1 MGVTC
6 AATLHTWLA
15 QRQDSS
21 RIGEIV
27 TSPWKTVAA
36 LNTQQNRLAFAYGTI
51 VVFWAFYYFR
61 PQDIFTALTAI
72 PDAKILGVVALLGLI
87 VGTLGQGR
95 AIQLTKDAKLVL
107 LLFGWFCICVPFA
120 FWKMGAA
127 TIVLQF
133 SKVVIMTLMI
143 GVAVT
148 NVKRLRTL
156 LFIQA
161 SATAI
166 TAAVGCIFLRGLTRL
181 HIGTGLYGNPNDFA
195 IIIQLNWPICLG
207 FLLAARNPFKK
218 ALWALGLIFMLW
230 AVTLTYSRSGFL
242 ATTAAVIYSFYEFG
256 IKGKRKHIVMVAGIM
271 ALFLLPILLPSH
283 YGRRLEAIVIPSVD
297 PMDQGSAE
305 ARRRLLILSLELTAQ
320 HPIFGVGPGQFQ
332 NITETW
338 FVTHNTY
345 TQLSSETG
353 IPGIFLFLL
362 LLRQAFRNLNDIRNT
377 ERFRSDPEAQ
387 IFASTL
393 RAAFV
398 GYLVSAFFAAYG
410 YELFIYALVAFTGV
424 LYKACQESPPPPKPQ
439 LKSRFSKLPD
449 PATVEV
455 G

>member
-6 AATLHTWLA
+6 AATSHTWLA

-161 SATAI
+161 SATASARI
-166 TAAVGCIFLRGLTRL
+166 PTT
-181 HIGTGLYGNPNDFA
+181 IG
-195 IIIQLNWPICLG
+195 Q
-207 FLLAARNPFKK
+207 
-218 ALWALGLIFMLW
+218 
-230 AVTLTYSRSGFL
+230 
-242 ATTAAVIYSFYEFG
+242 
-256 IKGKRKHIVMVAGIM
+256 
-271 ALFLLPILLPSH
+271 
-283 YGRRLEAIVIPSVD
+283 
-297 PMDQGSAE
+297 
-305 ARRRLLILSLELTAQ
+305 
-320 HPIFGVGPGQFQ
+320 
-332 NITETW
+332 
-338 FVTHNTY
+338 
-345 TQLSSETG
+345 
-353 IPGIFLFLL
+353 
-362 LLRQAFRNLNDIRNT
+362 
-377 ERFRSDPEAQ
+377 
-387 IFASTL
+387 
-393 RAAFV
+393 RAD
-398 GYLVSAFFAAYG
+398 
-410 YELFIYALVAFTGV
+410 
-424 LYKACQESPPPPKPQ
+424 CC
-439 LKSRFSKLPD
+439 R
-449 PATVEV
+449 
-455 G
+455 

>member
-1 MGVTC
+1 M
-6 AATLHTWLA
+6 
-15 QRQDSS
+15 
-21 RIGEIV
+21 
-27 TSPWKTVAA
+27 TSPWKTVTA

-61 PQDIFTALTAI
+61 PQDIFTSLYVI
-72 PDAKILGVVALLGLI
+72 PEAKILGVLALLGLI

-95 AIQLTKDAKLVL
+95 SIQLTKDAKLVF
-107 LLFGWFCICVPFA
+107 LLFCWFCACVPFA
-120 FWKMGAA
+120 AWRGGAA
-127 TIVLQF
+127 QIVLEF

-143 GVAVT
+143 GLAVT
-148 NVKRLRTL
+148 SVKRLRTL

-166 TAAVGCIFLRGLTRL
+166 TAAVGCIFFRGLMRL
-181 HIGTGLYGNPNDFA
+181 HMGTGLYGNPNDFA
-195 IIIQLNWPICLG
+195 IIIQLNWPICFG
-207 FLLAARNPFKK
+207 FLLATRNPFKK
-218 ALWALGLIFMLW
+218 ILWATGLIFMLW

-256 IKGKRKHIVMVAGIM
+256 VKGKRKYLVVVAGFL
-271 ALFLLPILLPSH
+271 ALFLLPVLLPSH
-283 YGRRLEAIVIPSVD
+283 YGRRLESIVNPSID

-305 ARRRLLILSLELTAQ
+305 ARRRLLIMSLKLTAQ

-332 NITETW
+332 NITQTW
-338 FVTHNTY
+338 FLTHNTY

-353 IPGIFLFLL
+353 IPGILLFIL
-362 LLRQAFRNLNDIRNT
+362 LLRQAFRNLKDIRNT

-387 IFASTL
+387 VFASTL

-424 LYKACQESPPPPKPQ
+424 LYNACKENPQ
-439 LKSRFSKLPD
+439 VATPQIKSRFSTLPD
-449 PATVEV
+449 PASVEV

>member
-1 MGVTC
+1 M
-6 AATLHTWLA
+6 
-15 QRQDSS
+15 S
-21 RIGEIV
+21 
-27 TSPWKTVAA
+27 SPWKSVSA

-51 VVFWAFYYFR
+51 VVFWVFYYFR
-61 PQDIFTALTAI
+61 PQDFFTALYVV
-72 PDAKILGVVALLGLI
+72 PVAKILGGIALLGLI
-87 VGTLGQGR
+87 VGTLGQGHG
-95 AIQLTKDAKLVL
+95 IQLSRDAKLVL
-107 LLFGWFCICVPFA
+107 ILFCWFCVCVPFA
-120 FWKMGAA
+120 SWRGGA
-127 TIVLQF
+127 TQIVLEF

-143 GVAVT
+143 GIAVVS
-148 NVKRLRTL
+148 VKRLRTL

-161 SATAI
+161 SATAL
-166 TAAVGCIFLRGLTRL
+166 TAVIGCLFYRGLTRL
-181 HIGTGLYGNPNDFA
+181 HIGTGLYGNANDFA
-195 IIIQLNWPICLG
+195 IIIQLNWPICFG

-218 ALWALGLIFMLW
+218 ILWATGLVFMLW

-256 IKGKRKHIVMVAGIM
+256 IKGKRKYLLVIAGFV
-271 ALFLLPILLPSH
+271 ALFLLPVLLPSH
-283 YGRRLEAIVIPSVD
+283 YGRRLESIFNPSVD

-305 ARRRLLILSLELTAQ
+305 ARRRLLIMSLELTAT

-332 NITETW
+332 NITQTW

-353 IPGIFLFLL
+353 IPGILLFVL
-362 LLRQAFRNLNDIRNT
+362 LLRQAFRNLKAIRNT
-377 ERFRSDPEAQ
+377 QRFQTDPEAQ

-424 LYKACQESPPPPKPQ
+424 LNNVFQEAPPPPKPLLQ
-439 LKSRFSKLPD
+439 SRFNTLRD
-449 PATVEV
+449 PATVEATSS
-455 G
+455 

>member
-1 MGVTC
+1 M
-6 AATLHTWLA
+6 
-15 QRQDSS
+15 
-21 RIGEIV
+21 
-27 TSPWKTVAA
+27 TSPWKTVTA

-51 VVFWAFYYFR
+51 VVFWVFYYFR
-61 PQDIFTALTAI
+61 PQDFFTALYAV
-72 PDAKILGVVALLGLI
+72 PVAKILGGIALLGLI

-95 AIQLTKDAKLVL
+95 GIQLSQDAKLVL
-107 LLFGWFCICVPFA
+107 WLFCWFCVCVPFA
-120 FWKMGAA
+120 SWRGGA
-127 TIVLQF
+127 TEIVLDF

-148 NVKRLRTL
+148 SVKRLRTL

-166 TAAVGCIFLRGLTRL
+166 TAAIGCIFFRGLNRL

-195 IIIQLNWPICLG
+195 IIIQLNWPICFG

-218 ALWALGLIFMLW
+218 LLWGAGLVFMLW

-256 IKGKRKHIVMVAGIM
+256 IKGKRKYLLVVAGFV
-271 ALFLLPILLPSH
+271 ALFLLPVLLPSH
-283 YGRRLEAIVIPSVD
+283 YGRRLESIINPSVD

-305 ARRRLLILSLELTAQ
+305 ARRRLLIMSLKLTAQ
-320 HPIFGVGPGQFQ
+320 HPVFGVGPGQFQ
-332 NITETW
+332 NITQTW

-353 IPGIFLFLL
+353 IPGIALFLL
-362 LLRQAFRNLNDIRNT
+362 ILRQVFRNLKAISKT
-377 ERFRSDPEAQ
+377 ERFRTDPEAQ
-387 IFASTL
+387 VFASTL

-424 LYKACQESPPPPKPQ
+424 LYNAFQEGPAPPKPQ
-439 LKSRFSKLPD
+439 LQSRFSEASKPV
-449 PATVEV
+449 TVGV

>member
-1 MGVTC
+1 
-6 AATLHTWLA
+6 
-15 QRQDSS
+15 
-21 RIGEIV
+21 V
-27 TSPWKTVAA
+27 TSRWKTIAT
-36 LNTQQNRLAFAYGTI
+36 LNTQQNRLTFAYGTI

-61 PQDIFTALTAI
+61 PQDIFTSLYVI
-72 PDAKILGVVALLGLI
+72 PEAKILGVVALLGLI

-95 AIQLTKDAKLVL
+95 GIQLTNDAKLVL
-107 LLFGWFCICVPFA
+107 LLFCWFCVCVPFA
-120 FWKMGAA
+120 SWKGGAA
-127 TIVLQF
+127 QIVLEF

-143 GVAVT
+143 SLAV
-148 NVKRLRTL
+148 NSVKRLRTL
-156 LFIQA
+156 LFVQA

-166 TAAVGCIFLRGLTRL
+166 MAVVGCFFFRGLMRL
-181 HIGTGLYGNPNDFA
+181 HMGTGLYGNPNDFA
-195 IIIQLNWPICLG
+195 IIIQLNWPICFG

-218 ALWALGLIFMLW
+218 LLWATGLIFMLW

-256 IKGKRKHIVMVAGIM
+256 IKGKRKYLVVVAGFL
-271 ALFLLPILLPSH
+271 ALFLMPVLLPSH
-283 YGRRLEAIVIPSVD
+283 YGRRLESIVNPSID
-297 PMDQGSAE
+297 PMDQGSAD
-305 ARRRLLILSLELTAQ
+305 ARRQLLIMSLKLTAQ

-332 NITETW
+332 NITQTW
-338 FVTHNTY
+338 FLTHNTY

-353 IPGIFLFLL
+353 IPGILIFILI
-362 LLRQAFRNLNDIRNT
+362 LRQAFRNLKEISHT

-387 IFASTL
+387 VFASTL

-424 LYKACQESPPPPKPQ
+424 LYNACKENPPETKPQ
-439 LKSRFSKLPD
+439 IKSRFSTLRD